1 MITQDFAQS
10 FVVSKQAVRGRAI
23 AAQETPLDRKIIS
36 VILAGA
42 VGLGLIAQIILSL
55 LIQSGQAQLTAQ
67 TAMKAE
73 MIKTQNGLSGKR
85 EALLDQKTFALS
97 AEKLG
102 LYLPDT
108 HQVRRL

>member
-1 MITQDFAQS
+1 MISQDFAQS

-23 AAQETPLDRKIIS
+23 AAQETPLDRKVIS

-42 VGLGLIAQIILSL
+42 VGLGLIAQLALSL
-55 LIQSGQAQLTAQ
+55 MIQSGQAQLSAQ
-67 TAMKAE
+67 TAKKTE
-73 MIKTQNGLSGKR
+73 MIKAQNGLVGKR

-102 LYLPDT
+102 LYLPEN